1 MMLTMANSKLIPF
14 DFAYCSDKAKVFENY
29 CKYTF
34 TRTQSMFTYEGLPDT
49 IPVQWLESY
58 LQRNGSC
65 CIAEHE
71 GKLYALLG
79 NAGGE
84 PDEYYQPTIYTVA
97 NPALNLSKSYKIG
110 EDCVYCKNDYDAI
123 GLVPL
128 VSRYCG
134 LMTENLLTVR
144 ISDIN
149 MRMMNLL
156 SAPDDNTLQ
165 STKQYLK
172 DLEDGKLGVVGETP
186 FFEGLKLQSKGVGN
200 GDYMIQFIELQQYL
214 KGSMYN
220 ELGINANFNMKREA
234 LSGQELSLNDD
245 ALMPLIDDM
254 LKQRRAMCDELNE
267 MFGLN
272 VSVDYGSSWHSNVV
286 EKQLISE
293 EELGADD
300 SESEEAAGD
309 ESALPDDKDP
319 NAVDEGDV
327 SRLNDDEESGN
338 DDNDNTSSDSDVD
351 EPDENCED
359 DDSGSEPDDEC
370 GSNDNTSDEDT
381 SKEDESQSKES
392 ETDESKTEESDAE
405 KSEKEEPEKEEVDTK
420 EVDTEEADTKEVDT
434 KETDTKEKS
443 KDKESETEESNT
455 KETEKE
461 KPENEELEKEKPEK
475 EESEKDKP
483 EKEEPEKEKSEKEE
497 PEKEKPEK
505 EKPEKE
511 KPEKEKSEKGKPE
524 KEKSEKEEVDAEDKP
539 KDKESEQEN
548 KEQEPSSE
556 VSDDSEDDDKKKKGE
571 KK

>member
-1 MMLTMANSKLIPF
+1 MASGKLMPF
-14 DFAYCSDKAKVFENY
+14 DFTYCSDKSKVFENY

-84 PDEYYQPTIYTVA
+84 FDEYYQPTIYTVA

-110 EDCVYCKNDYDAI
+110 EDCVYCRNDFDAV

-172 DLEDGKLGVVGETP
+172 DLEEGKLGVVGETP
-186 FFEGLKLQSKGVGN
+186 FFDGLKLQSKGVGN

-234 LSGQELSLNDD
+234 LSGQEVALNDD

-254 LKQRRAMCDELNE
+254 LKQRRAMCDELNQ

-272 VSVDYGSSWHSNVV
+272 VSVDYGSTWHSNVV

-293 EELGADD
+293 EELGADGA
-300 SESEEAAGD
+300 ESEEAAGD

-327 SRLNDDEESGN
+327 SRLNDEEESGS
-338 DDNDNTSSDSDVD
+338 DDNSDTSSDSDVD

-359 DDSGSEPDDEC
+359 DDSGYESDDES
-370 GSNDNTSDEDT
+370 GSDDNSPNEDVSEDDE
-381 SKEDESQSKES
+381 SKSEESQSEESEKES
-392 ETDESKTEESDAE
+392 QSEE
-405 KSEKEEPEKEEVDTK
+405 SEKEEPEKEEVDDEDEPK
-420 EVDTEEADTKEVDT
+420 DEEQ
-434 KETDTKEKS
+434 
-443 KDKESETEESNT
+443 
-455 KETEKE
+455 
-461 KPENEELEKEKPEK
+461 
-475 EESEKDKP
+475 
-483 EKEEPEKEKSEKEE
+483 EPE
-497 PEKEKPEK
+497 
-505 EKPEKE
+505 
-511 KPEKEKSEKGKPE
+511 
-524 KEKSEKEEVDAEDKP
+524 D
-539 KDKESEQEN
+539 
-548 KEQEPSSE
+548 KEQEPSPE
-556 VSDDSEDDDKKKKGE
+556 ESDDSEDDEKKKKGE
-571 KK
+571 YK

>member
-1 MMLTMANSKLIPF
+1 MASGKLMPF

-84 PDEYYQPTIYTVA
+84 LDEYYQPTIYTVA
-97 NPALNLSKSYKIG
+97 NPALNLSKSFKIG
-110 EDCVYCKNDYDAI
+110 EDCVYCKNDYDAL

-172 DLEDGKLGVVGETP
+172 DLEEGKLGVVGETP
-186 FFEGLKLQSKGVGN
+186 FFDGLKLQSKGVGN

-234 LSGQELSLNDD
+234 LNGQEVALNDD

-254 LKQRRAMCDELNE
+254 LKQRRAMCDELNQ

-272 VSVDYGSSWHSNVV
+272 VSVDYGSTWHSNVV

-293 EELGADD
+293 EELGANGA
-300 SESEEAAGD
+300 ESEEAAGD

-327 SRLNDDEESGN
+327 SRLNDEEESGS
-338 DDNDNTSSDSDVD
+338 DDNGDTSSDSDVD

-359 DDSGSEPDDEC
+359 DDTGSESDGEC
-370 GSNDNTSDEDT
+370 GSDDDTQDEDV
-381 SKEDESQSKES
+381 SENDESQSE
-392 ETDESKTEESDAE
+392 
-405 KSEKEEPEKEEVDTK
+405 
-420 EVDTEEADTKEVDT
+420 
-434 KETDTKEKS
+434 
-443 KDKESETEESNT
+443 ESETEES
-455 KETEKE
+455 ET
-461 KPENEELEKEKPEK
+461 
-475 EESEKDKP
+475 
-483 EKEEPEKEKSEKEE
+483 
-497 PEKEKPEK
+497 
-505 EKPEKE
+505 
-511 KPEKEKSEKGKPE
+511 
-524 KEKSEKEEVDAEDKP
+524 EEVDAEDEP
-539 KDKESEQEN
+539 KDE
-548 KEQEPSSE
+548 EQEPENEGQEPENEGQEPSPE
-556 VSDDSEDDDKKKKGE
+556 ESDDSEDDEKKKKGE
-571 KK
+571 CK

>member
-1 MMLTMANSKLIPF
+1 MASGKLMPF
-14 DFAYCSDKAKVFENY
+14 DFTYCSDKAKVFENY

-34 TRTQSMFTYEGLPDT
+34 TRTQSMFVYEGLPDT

-84 PDEYYQPTIYTVA
+84 LDEYYQPTIYTVA
-97 NPALNLSKSYKIG
+97 NPALNISKSYKIG
-110 EDCVYCKNDYDAI
+110 EECVYCRNDYDAI
-123 GLVPL
+123 GLTPL

-234 LSGQELSLNDD
+234 LSGQEVALNDD

-254 LKQRRAMCDELNE
+254 LKQRRAMCDELNA

-272 VSVDYGSSWHSNVV
+272 VSVDYGSTWHSNVV

-293 EELGADD
+293 EELGADGV
-300 SESEEAAGD
+300 ESEEAAGD

-327 SRLNDDEESGN
+327 SRLNEEEESGG
-338 DDNDNTSSDSDVD
+338 DDSDDASSDSDVD
-351 EPDENCED
+351 ESSENCED
-359 DDSGSEPDDEC
+359 DDIVSESDDEC
-370 GSNDNTSDEDT
+370 GSDDNTSDEDA
-381 SKEDESQSKES
+381 SEDTESQSE
-392 ETDESKTEESDAE
+392 
-405 KSEKEEPEKEEVDTK
+405 
-420 EVDTEEADTKEVDT
+420 
-434 KETDTKEKS
+434 
-443 KDKESETEESNT
+443 ESETEET
-455 KETEKE
+455 
-461 KPENEELEKEKPEK
+461 
-475 EESEKDKP
+475 
-483 EKEEPEKEKSEKEE
+483 
-497 PEKEKPEK
+497 
-505 EKPEKE
+505 
-511 KPEKEKSEKGKPE
+511 
-524 KEKSEKEEVDAEDKP
+524 EKEEVDAGDEP
-539 KDKESEQEN
+539 KDEEQEPEN
-548 KEQEPSSE
+548 EEQEPSPE
-556 VSDDSEDDDKKKKGE
+556 ESDDSEDDEKKKKGE
-571 KK
+571 CK

>member
-97 NPALNLSKSYKIG
+97 NPALNLSKNYKIG

-254 LKQRRAMCDELNE
+254 LKQRRAMCDELNK

-370 GSNDNTSDEDT
+370 GSDDNTSDEDT
-381 SKEDESQSKES
+381 SKEDESQSEESETEES
-392 ETDESKTEESDAE
+392 ETDDTE
-405 KSEKEEPEKEEVDTK
+405 KEPEKEEVDAK
-420 EVDTEEADTKEVDT
+420 KADAKEADAEEVDTEDKPKD
-434 KETDTKEKS
+434 KSKDKS
-443 KDKESETEESNT
+443 KDKESET
-455 KETEKE
+455 
-461 KPENEELEKEKPEK
+461 
-475 EESEKDKP
+475 
-483 EKEEPEKEKSEKEE
+483 EKEKSEKEE
-497 PEKEKPEK
+497 PEKEEP
-505 EKPEKE
+505 
-511 KPEKEKSEKGKPE
+511 EKGKP
-524 KEKSEKEEVDAEDKP
+524 EKEEVDAEDKP

-556 VSDDSEDDDKKKKGE
+556 VSDDSEDDEKKKKGE

>member
-1 MMLTMANSKLIPF
+1 MTMADGKLRSF
-14 DFAYCSDKAKVFENY
+14 DFSYCSDKDKVFENY
-29 CKYTF
+29 CRYTF

-97 NPALNLSKSYKIG
+97 NPALNLSKNYEIG
-110 EDCVYCKNDYDAI
+110 VDCVYCKNDYDAL

-144 ISDIN
+144 LSDIN

-172 DLEDGKLGVVGETP
+172 DLEEGKLGVVGETP

-234 LSGQELSLNDD
+234 LSGQEVALNDD

-254 LKQRRAMCDELNE
+254 LKQRRAMCDELNQ

-272 VSVDYGSSWHSNVV
+272 VSVDYGSTWHSNVV
-286 EKQLISE
+286 EKQLVSE
-293 EELGADD
+293 EELGADTA
-300 SESEEAAGD
+300 ESEEAAGD

-327 SRLNDDEESGN
+327 SRLNDEEESGS
-338 DDNDNTSSDSDVD
+338 DDNSDTSSDSDVD

-359 DDSGSEPDDEC
+359 DNSDSESDSEC
-370 GSNDNTSDEDT
+370 GSDDDTPDEDA
-381 SKEDESQSKES
+381 SEADESKSEES
-392 ETDESKTEESDAE
+392 ETEE
-405 KSEKEEPEKEEVDTK
+405 SEKEEPEKEEVDA
-420 EVDTEEADTKEVDT
+420 EDEP
-434 KETDTKEKS
+434 
-443 KDKESETEESNT
+443 KD
-455 KETEKE
+455 
-461 KPENEELEKEKPEK
+461 
-475 EESEKDKP
+475 
-483 EKEEPEKEKSEKEE
+483 EEPES
-497 PEKEKPEK
+497 
-505 EKPEKE
+505 
-511 KPEKEKSEKGKPE
+511 
-524 KEKSEKEEVDAEDKP
+524 
-539 KDKESEQEN
+539 KDE
-548 KEQEPSSE
+548 EQEPSPE
-556 VSDDSEDDDKKKKGE
+556 ESDDSEDDEKKKKGE
-571 KK
+571 CK

>member
-1 MMLTMANSKLIPF
+1 MKTMASDKLMPF
-14 DFAYCSDKAKVFENY
+14 DFAYCSDKSKVFENY

-65 CIAEHE
+65 CIAEHD

-84 PDEYYQPTIYTVA
+84 LDEYYQPTTYTVA
-97 NPALNLSKSYKIG
+97 NPALKLSKTYKIG
-110 EDCVYCKNDYDAI
+110 EDCVYCRNDYDAV

-144 ISDIN
+144 LSDIN

-156 SAPDDNTLQ
+156 SAPDDNTFQ

-172 DLEDGKLGVVGETP
+172 DLEEGKLGVVGETP
-186 FFEGLKLQSKGVGN
+186 FFDGLKLQSRGAGN

-234 LSGQELSLNDD
+234 LSGQEVAMNDD

-254 LKQRRAMCDELNE
+254 LKQRRAMCDELNK

-272 VSVDYGSSWHSNVV
+272 VSVDYGSTWHSNVM

-293 EELGADD
+293 EELGATG

-309 ESALPDDKDP
+309 EAALPDDKDP

-327 SRLNDDEESGN
+327 SRLNDEEESGG
-338 DDNDNTSSDSDVD
+338 DDNSDTSSDSDVD
-351 EPDENCED
+351 KPDENCED
-359 DDSGSEPDDEC
+359 DDSCSESDDEC
-370 GSNDNTSDEDT
+370 GSDADTSDEDT
-381 SKEDESQSKES
+381 SEDNESQSE
-392 ETDESKTEESDAE
+392 
-405 KSEKEEPEKEEVDTK
+405 
-420 EVDTEEADTKEVDT
+420 
-434 KETDTKEKS
+434 
-443 KDKESETEESNT
+443 ESETEES
-455 KETEKE
+455 
-461 KPENEELEKEKPEK
+461 EN
-475 EESEKDKP
+475 
-483 EKEEPEKEKSEKEE
+483 
-497 PEKEKPEK
+497 
-505 EKPEKE
+505 
-511 KPEKEKSEKGKPE
+511 
-524 KEKSEKEEVDAEDKP
+524 EEVDAEDEP
-539 KDKESEQEN
+539 KDEESEPKDE
-548 KEQEPSSE
+548 EQEPSPE
-556 VSDDSEDDDKKKKGE
+556 DSDDSEDDEKKKKGE
-571 KK
+571 CK

>member
-1 MMLTMANSKLIPF
+1 MASGNLMPF
-14 DFAYCSDKAKVFENY
+14 DFTYCSDKTKVFENY

-49 IPVQWLESY
+49 IPVKWLESY

-84 PDEYYQPTIYTVA
+84 LDEYYQPTIYTVA
-97 NPALNLSKSYKIG
+97 NPALKLSKTYKIG
-110 EDCVYCKNDYDAI
+110 KDCVYCRNDVYAV

-128 VSRYCG
+128 ISRYCG

-144 ISDIN
+144 LSDIN

-172 DLEDGKLGVVGETP
+172 DLEEGKLGVVGETP

-234 LSGQELSLNDD
+234 LSGQEVALNDD

-254 LKQRRAMCDELNE
+254 LKQRRAMCDELNQ

-272 VSVDYGSSWHSNVV
+272 VSVDYGSTWHSNVV

-293 EELGADD
+293 EELGADGV
-300 SESEEAAGD
+300 ESEEAAGD

-327 SRLNDDEESGN
+327 SRLNDEEESDS
-338 DDNDNTSSDSDVD
+338 DDNSNTSSDSDVD

-359 DDSGSEPDDEC
+359 DDSGSESDSEC
-370 GSNDNTSDEDT
+370 GSDDNSQDEDT
-381 SKEDESQSKES
+381 SEDDESQS
-392 ETDESKTEESDAE
+392 
-405 KSEKEEPEKEEVDTK
+405 
-420 EVDTEEADTKEVDT
+420 
-434 KETDTKEKS
+434 
-443 KDKESETEESNT
+443 
-455 KETEKE
+455 
-461 KPENEELEKEKPEK
+461 
-475 EESEKDKP
+475 EESEA
-483 EKEEPEKEKSEKEE
+483 EEPQ
-497 PEKEKPEK
+497 
-505 EKPEKE
+505 
-511 KPEKEKSEKGKPE
+511 
-524 KEKSEKEEVDAEDKP
+524 KEEVDAEDEP
-539 KDKESEQEN
+539 KDEESEPKDE
-548 KEQEPSSE
+548 EQEPSPE
-556 VSDDSEDDDKKKKGE
+556 ESDDSEDDEKKKKGE
-571 KK
+571 CK

>member
-1 MMLTMANSKLIPF
+1 MARSNLMPF
-14 DFAYCSDKAKVFENY
+14 DFTYCSDKTKVFENY

-84 PDEYYQPTIYTVA
+84 LDEYYQPTIYTVA
-97 NPALNLSKSYKIG
+97 NPALNLSKTFKIG
-110 EDCVYCKNDYDAI
+110 EDCVYCRNDFDAV

-172 DLEDGKLGVVGETP
+172 DLEEGKLGVVGETP

-234 LSGQELSLNDD
+234 LSGQEVALNDD

-272 VSVDYGSSWHSNVV
+272 VSVDYGSTWHSNVV

-293 EELGADD
+293 EELGANGA
-300 SESEEAAGD
+300 ESEEAAGD

-327 SRLNDDEESGN
+327 SRLNDEEESGS
-338 DDNDNTSSDSDVD
+338 DDNSGTSSDSDVD
-351 EPDENCED
+351 EPNENCED
-359 DDSGSEPDDEC
+359 VDSDSESDDEY
-370 GSNDNTSDEDT
+370 GSDDNSPDEDA
-381 SKEDESQSKES
+381 SEDDESQS
-392 ETDESKTEESDAE
+392 EESQ
-405 KSEKEEPEKEEVDTK
+405 SE
-420 EVDTEEADTKEVDT
+420 
-434 KETDTKEKS
+434 
-443 KDKESETEESNT
+443 ESETEE
-455 KETEKE
+455 
-461 KPENEELEKEKPEK
+461 PQ
-475 EESEKDKP
+475 
-483 EKEEPEKEKSEKEE
+483 
-497 PEKEKPEK
+497 
-505 EKPEKE
+505 
-511 KPEKEKSEKGKPE
+511 
-524 KEKSEKEEVDAEDKP
+524 KEEVDAGDEP
-539 KDKESEQEN
+539 KDEESEPKD
-548 KEQEPSSE
+548 KEQEPSPE
-556 VSDDSEDDDKKKKGE
+556 ESDDSEDDEKKKKGE
-571 KK
+571 CK

>member
-1 MMLTMANSKLIPF
+1 MPF
-14 DFAYCSDKAKVFENY
+14 DFTYCSDKAKVFENY

-34 TRTQSMFTYEGLPDT
+34 TRTQSMFVYEGLPDT

-84 PDEYYQPTIYTVA
+84 LDEYYQPTIYTVA
-97 NPALNLSKSYKIG
+97 NPALNISKSFKIG
-110 EDCVYCKNDYDAI
+110 EDCVYCKNDYDAL
-123 GLVPL
+123 GLTPL

-165 STKQYLK
+165 STIQYLK
-172 DLEDGKLGVVGETP
+172 DLEEGKLGVVGETP

-234 LSGQELSLNDD
+234 LSGQEVALNDD

-254 LKQRRAMCDELNE
+254 LKQRRAMCDELNA

-272 VSVDYGSSWHSNVV
+272 VSVDYGSTWHSNIV
-286 EKQLISE
+286 EKQLVSE
-293 EELGADD
+293 EELGADGT
-300 SESEEAAGD
+300 ESEEAAGD

-327 SRLNDDEESGN
+327 SRLNEEEESGN
-338 DDNDNTSSDSDVD
+338 DDNDDTSSDSDVD
-351 EPDENCED
+351 EPTENCED
-359 DDSGSEPDDEC
+359 DDSGSESNGEC
-370 GSNDNTSDEDT
+370 GSDDDTSDEDVSEENSEET
-381 SKEDESQSKES
+381 EESKPEESQSEESQSEES
-392 ETDESKTEESDAE
+392 ETE
-405 KSEKEEPEKEEVDTK
+405 DT
-420 EVDTEEADTKEVDT
+420 
-434 KETDTKEKS
+434 
-443 KDKESETEESNT
+443 KESETEESKT
-455 KETEKE
+455 
-461 KPENEELEKEKPEK
+461 
-475 EESEKDKP
+475 
-483 EKEEPEKEKSEKEE
+483 
-497 PEKEKPEK
+497 
-505 EKPEKE
+505 
-511 KPEKEKSEKGKPE
+511 
-524 KEKSEKEEVDAEDKP
+524 EEVDAEDEP
-539 KDKESEQEN
+539 KEEEKEPEN
-548 KEQEPSSE
+548 EGQEPSLE
-556 VSDDSEDDDKKKKGE
+556 ESDDSEDDEKKKKGE
-571 KK
+571 CK

>member
-1 MMLTMANSKLIPF
+1 MASGKLMPF
-14 DFAYCSDKAKVFENY
+14 DFTYCSDKAKVFENY

-65 CIAEHE
+65 CIAEHK

-84 PDEYYQPTIYTVA
+84 LDEYYQPTIYTVA

-110 EDCVYCKNDYDAI
+110 EDCVYCRNDFDAV

-234 LSGQELSLNDD
+234 LSGQEVALNDD

-254 LKQRRAMCDELNE
+254 LKQRRAMCDELNQ

-272 VSVDYGSSWHSNVV
+272 VSVDYGSTWHSNVV

-293 EELGADD
+293 EELGADGA
-300 SESEEAAGD
+300 ESEEAAGD

-327 SRLNDDEESGN
+327 SRLNDEEESGS
-338 DDNDNTSSDSDVD
+338 DDNSDTSSDSDVD

-359 DDSGSEPDDEC
+359 DDNGSESDDEC
-370 GSNDNTSDEDT
+370 GSDDNSPDEDV
-381 SKEDESQSKES
+381 SEDDESQSEESQSEES
-392 ETDESKTEESDAE
+392 EKEEP
-405 KSEKEEPEKEEVDTK
+405 EKEEPEKEEVDAEDEPK
-420 EVDTEEADTKEVDT
+420 DEEQE
-434 KETDTKEKS
+434 
-443 KDKESETEESNT
+443 
-455 KETEKE
+455 
-461 KPENEELEKEKPEK
+461 PENE
-475 EESEKDKP
+475 
-483 EKEEPEKEKSEKEE
+483 
-497 PEKEKPEK
+497 
-505 EKPEKE
+505 
-511 KPEKEKSEKGKPE
+511 G
-524 KEKSEKEEVDAEDKP
+524 
-539 KDKESEQEN
+539 
-548 KEQEPSSE
+548 QEPSPE
-556 VSDDSEDDDKKKKGE
+556 ESDDSEDDEKKKKGE
-571 KK
+571 CK

>member
-1 MMLTMANSKLIPF
+1 MANGKLMPF
-14 DFAYCSDKAKVFENY
+14 DFTYCSDKAKVFENY

-34 TRTQSMFTYEGLPDT
+34 TRTQSMFVYEGLPDT

-84 PDEYYQPTIYTVA
+84 LDEYYQPTIYTVA
-97 NPALNLSKSYKIG
+97 NPALNISKSFKIG
-110 EDCVYCKNDYDAI
+110 EDCVYCKNDYDAL
-123 GLVPL
+123 GLTPL

-165 STKQYLK
+165 STIQYLK
-172 DLEDGKLGVVGETP
+172 DLEEGKLGVVGETP
-186 FFEGLKLQSKGVGN
+186 FFDGLKLQSKGVGN

-234 LSGQELSLNDD
+234 LSGQEVALNDD

-254 LKQRRAMCDELNE
+254 LKQRRAMCDELNA

-272 VSVDYGSSWHSNVV
+272 VSVDYGSTWHSNIV
-286 EKQLISE
+286 EKQLVSE
-293 EELGADD
+293 EELGADGV
-300 SESEEAAGD
+300 ESEEAAGD

-327 SRLNDDEESGN
+327 SRLNDEEESGS
-338 DDNDNTSSDSDVD
+338 DDNSDTSSDSDVD

-359 DDSGSEPDDEC
+359 DDNGSESDDEC
-370 GSNDNTSDEDT
+370 GSDDNSPDEDVSEENSEET
-381 SKEDESQSKES
+381 EESQSEENQSEESETEDTKES
-392 ETDESKTEESDAE
+392 ETE
-405 KSEKEEPEKEEVDTK
+405 DT
-420 EVDTEEADTKEVDT
+420 
-434 KETDTKEKS
+434 
-443 KDKESETEESNT
+443 KESETEES
-455 KETEKE
+455 ETEE
-461 KPENEELEKEKPEK
+461 VNAEEEPKD
-475 EESEKDKP
+475 EESE
-483 EKEEPEKEKSEKEE
+483 
-497 PEKEKPEK
+497 
-505 EKPEKE
+505 
-511 KPEKEKSEKGKPE
+511 
-524 KEKSEKEEVDAEDKP
+524 P
-539 KDKESEQEN
+539 KDDEPKDE
-548 KEQEPSSE
+548 EQEPSPE
-556 VSDDSEDDDKKKKGE
+556 ESDDSEDAEKKGE

>member
-1 MMLTMANSKLIPF
+1 MKTMASDKLMPF
-14 DFAYCSDKAKVFENY
+14 DFAYCSDKSKVFENY

-65 CIAEHE
+65 CIAEHD

-84 PDEYYQPTIYTVA
+84 LDEYYQPTTYTVA
-97 NPALNLSKSYKIG
+97 NPALKLSKTYKIG
-110 EDCVYCKNDYDAI
+110 EDCVYCRNDYDAI

-128 VSRYCG
+128 ISRYCG

-172 DLEDGKLGVVGETP
+172 DLEEGKLGVVGETP
-186 FFEGLKLQSKGVGN
+186 FFDGLKLQSRGAGN

-234 LSGQELSLNDD
+234 LSGSEVALNDD

-254 LKQRRAMCDELNE
+254 LKQRRAMCDKLNE

-272 VSVDYGSSWHSNVV
+272 VSVDYGSTWHSNVV

-293 EELGADD
+293 EELGAND

-309 ESALPDDKDP
+309 ESALPNDKDP

-327 SRLNDDEESGN
+327 SRLNDEEESGS
-338 DDNDNTSSDSDVD
+338 DDNSDTSSDSDVD

-359 DDSGSEPDDEC
+359 DDSCSESDDEC
-370 GSNDNTSDEDT
+370 GSDADTSDEDA
-381 SKEDESQSKES
+381 SEDDESQSE
-392 ETDESKTEESDAE
+392 
-405 KSEKEEPEKEEVDTK
+405 
-420 EVDTEEADTKEVDT
+420 
-434 KETDTKEKS
+434 
-443 KDKESETEESNT
+443 ESETEN
-455 KETEKE
+455 
-461 KPENEELEKEKPEK
+461 
-475 EESEKDKP
+475 
-483 EKEEPEKEKSEKEE
+483 
-497 PEKEKPEK
+497 
-505 EKPEKE
+505 
-511 KPEKEKSEKGKPE
+511 
-524 KEKSEKEEVDAEDKP
+524 VDAEDEP
-539 KDKESEQEN
+539 KDEESEPKDE
-548 KEQEPSSE
+548 EQEPSPE
-556 VSDDSEDDDKKKKGE
+556 DSDDSEDDEKKKKGE
-571 KK
+571 CK

>member
-1 MMLTMANSKLIPF
+1 MTMADGKLRSF
-14 DFAYCSDKAKVFENY
+14 DFSYCSDKDKVFENY
-29 CKYTF
+29 CRYTF

-97 NPALNLSKSYKIG
+97 NPALNLSKNYEIG
-110 EDCVYCKNDYDAI
+110 VDCVYCKNDYDAL

-144 ISDIN
+144 LSDIN

-172 DLEDGKLGVVGETP
+172 DLEEGKLGVVGETP

-234 LSGQELSLNDD
+234 LSGQEVALNDD

-267 MFGLN
+267 MFGLS
-272 VSVDYGSSWHSNVV
+272 VSVDYGSTWHSNVV
-286 EKQLISE
+286 EKQLVSE
-293 EELGADD
+293 EELGAN
-300 SESEEAAGD
+300 SVESEEAAGD

-327 SRLNDDEESGN
+327 SRLNEEESGN
-338 DDNDNTSSDSDVD
+338 DDNDDTSSDSDVD
-351 EPDENCED
+351 EPTENCED
-359 DDSGSEPDDEC
+359 DNSGSESDGEC
-370 GSNDNTSDEDT
+370 GSDDDTSDEDV
-381 SKEDESQSKES
+381 S
-392 ETDESKTEESDAE
+392 ETDESQSEESEAEENKEEKTEES
-405 KSEKEEPEKEEVDTK
+405 KE
-420 EVDTEEADTKEVDT
+420 
-434 KETDTKEKS
+434 
-443 KDKESETEESNT
+443 
-455 KETEKE
+455 
-461 KPENEELEKEKPEK
+461 
-475 EESEKDKP
+475 
-483 EKEEPEKEKSEKEE
+483 
-497 PEKEKPEK
+497 
-505 EKPEKE
+505 
-511 KPEKEKSEKGKPE
+511 
-524 KEKSEKEEVDAEDKP
+524 EEVDAEDEP
-539 KDKESEQEN
+539 KDEESEPKDDEP
-548 KEQEPSSE
+548 KDEEQEPSPE
-556 VSDDSEDDDKKKKGE
+556 ESDDSEDEEKKGE

>member
-1 MMLTMANSKLIPF
+1 MTMVDGKLRSF
-14 DFAYCSDKAKVFENY
+14 DFSYCSDKDKVFENY
-29 CKYTF
+29 CRYTF

-97 NPALNLSKSYKIG
+97 NPALNLSKNYEIG
-110 EDCVYCKNDYDAI
+110 VDCVYCKNDYDTL

-144 ISDIN
+144 LSDIN

-172 DLEDGKLGVVGETP
+172 DLEEGKLGVVGETP

-234 LSGQELSLNDD
+234 LSGQEVALNDD

-267 MFGLN
+267 MFGLE
-272 VSVDYGSSWHSNVV
+272 VSVDYGSTWHSNVV
-286 EKQLISE
+286 EKQLVSE
-293 EELGADD
+293 EELGANNA
-300 SESEEAAGD
+300 ESEEAAGD

-327 SRLNDDEESGN
+327 SRLNDEEESGN
-338 DDNDNTSSDSDVD
+338 DDNDDTSSDSDVD
-351 EPDENCED
+351 EPTENCED
-359 DDSGSEPDDEC
+359 DDSGSESDDEC
-370 GSNDNTSDEDT
+370 GSDDDTSDEAV
-381 SKEDESQSKES
+381 SESDESQS
-392 ETDESKTEESDAE
+392 
-405 KSEKEEPEKEEVDTK
+405 
-420 EVDTEEADTKEVDT
+420 
-434 KETDTKEKS
+434 
-443 KDKESETEESNT
+443 
-455 KETEKE
+455 
-461 KPENEELEKEKPEK
+461 
-475 EESEKDKP
+475 EESEA
-483 EKEEPEKEKSEKEE
+483 EESKEEESKEE
-497 PEKEKPEK
+497 E
-505 EKPEKE
+505 
-511 KPEKEKSEKGKPE
+511 S
-524 KEKSEKEEVDAEDKP
+524 EEVDAEDEP
-539 KDKESEQEN
+539 KDEESEPKDE
-548 KEQEPSSE
+548 EQEPSPE
-556 VSDDSEDDDKKKKGE
+556 ESDDSEDDEKKGE

>member
-1 MMLTMANSKLIPF
+1 MKTMASGKLMPF
-14 DFAYCSDKAKVFENY
+14 DFSYCTDKAKVFDNY

-97 NPALNLSKSYKIG
+97 NPALNLSKTFKIG

-234 LSGQELSLNDD
+234 LSGQEVALNDD

-267 MFGLN
+267 MFGLE
-272 VSVDYGSSWHSNVV
+272 VSVDYGSTWHSNVV

-293 EELGADD
+293 EELGADNA
-300 SESEEAAGD
+300 ESEEAAGD

-327 SRLNDDEESGN
+327 SRLNDEEESGN
-338 DDNDNTSSDSDVD
+338 DDNDDTSSDSDVG

-359 DDSGSEPDDEC
+359 DDNGSKSDGEC
-370 GSNDNTSDEDT
+370 GSDDDTSDEDV
-381 SKEDESQSKES
+381 SEDESQSEES
-392 ETDESKTEESDAE
+392 E
-405 KSEKEEPEKEEVDTK
+405 
-420 EVDTEEADTKEVDT
+420 T
-434 KETDTKEKS
+434 KETD
-443 KDKESETEESNT
+443 
-455 KETEKE
+455 
-461 KPENEELEKEKPEK
+461 
-475 EESEKDKP
+475 
-483 EKEEPEKEKSEKEE
+483 
-497 PEKEKPEK
+497 
-505 EKPEKE
+505 
-511 KPEKEKSEKGKPE
+511 
-524 KEKSEKEEVDAEDKP
+524 KEEVDAEDEP
-539 KDKESEQEN
+539 KDEEQEPED
-548 KEQEPSSE
+548 KEQEPSPE
-556 VSDDSEDDDKKKKGE
+556 ESDDSEDDEKKKKGE
-571 KK
+571 CK

>member
-1 MMLTMANSKLIPF
+1 MTMADGKLRSF
-14 DFAYCSDKAKVFENY
+14 DFSYCSDKDKVFENY
-29 CKYTF
+29 CRYTF

-97 NPALNLSKSYKIG
+97 NPALNLSKNYEIG
-110 EDCVYCKNDYDAI
+110 VDCVYCKNDYDAL

-144 ISDIN
+144 LSDIN

-156 SAPDDNTLQ
+156 SAPDDNTFQ

-172 DLEDGKLGVVGETP
+172 DLEEGKLGVVGETP

-234 LSGQELSLNDD
+234 LSGQEVALNDD

-267 MFGLN
+267 MFGLS
-272 VSVDYGSSWHSNVV
+272 VSVDYGSTWHSNVV
-286 EKQLISE
+286 EKQLVSE
-293 EELGADD
+293 EELGAN
-300 SESEEAAGD
+300 SVESEEAAGD

-327 SRLNDDEESGN
+327 SRLNDEEESGN
-338 DDNDNTSSDSDVD
+338 DDNGDTSSDSDVD
-351 EPDENCED
+351 EPNENCED
-359 DDSGSEPDDEC
+359 DDSGSESDGEC
-370 GSNDNTSDEDT
+370 GSDDDTPDEDV
-381 SKEDESQSKES
+381 S
-392 ETDESKTEESDAE
+392 ETDESKSEESEAE
-405 KSEKEEPEKEEVDTK
+405 ESKEE
-420 EVDTEEADTKEVDT
+420 
-434 KETDTKEKS
+434 
-443 KDKESETEESNT
+443 ETEES
-455 KETEKE
+455 KE
-461 KPENEELEKEKPEK
+461 
-475 EESEKDKP
+475 
-483 EKEEPEKEKSEKEE
+483 
-497 PEKEKPEK
+497 
-505 EKPEKE
+505 
-511 KPEKEKSEKGKPE
+511 
-524 KEKSEKEEVDAEDKP
+524 EEVDAEDEP
-539 KDKESEQEN
+539 KDEESEPKDDEP
-548 KEQEPSSE
+548 KDDEPKDEEQEPSPE
-556 VSDDSEDDDKKKKGE
+556 ESDDSEDDEKKGE

>member
-1 MMLTMANSKLIPF
+1 MTMADGKLRSF
-14 DFAYCSDKAKVFENY
+14 DFSYCSDKDKVFENY
-29 CKYTF
+29 CRYTF

-97 NPALNLSKSYKIG
+97 NPALNLSKNYEIG
-110 EDCVYCKNDYDAI
+110 VDCVYCKNDYDAL

-144 ISDIN
+144 LSDIN

-172 DLEDGKLGVVGETP
+172 DLEEGKLGVVGETP

-234 LSGQELSLNDD
+234 LSGQEVALNDD

-267 MFGLN
+267 MFGLS
-272 VSVDYGSSWHSNVV
+272 VSVDYGSTWHSNVV
-286 EKQLISE
+286 EKQLVSE
-293 EELGADD
+293 EELGAN
-300 SESEEAAGD
+300 SVESEEAAGD

-327 SRLNDDEESGN
+327 SRLNEEESGN
-338 DDNDNTSSDSDVD
+338 DDNDDTSSDSDVD
-351 EPDENCED
+351 EPNENCED
-359 DDSGSEPDDEC
+359 DDSGSESDGEC
-370 GSNDNTSDEDT
+370 GSDDDAPDEDV
-381 SKEDESQSKES
+381 S
-392 ETDESKTEESDAE
+392 ETDESK
-405 KSEKEEPEKEEVDTK
+405 SE
-420 EVDTEEADTKEVDT
+420 
-434 KETDTKEKS
+434 
-443 KDKESETEESNT
+443 ESETEES
-455 KETEKE
+455 KEEETE
-461 KPENEELEKEKPEK
+461 
-475 EESEKDKP
+475 ES
-483 EKEEPEKEKSEKEE
+483 
-497 PEKEKPEK
+497 
-505 EKPEKE
+505 
-511 KPEKEKSEKGKPE
+511 
-524 KEKSEKEEVDAEDKP
+524 KEEVDAEDEP
-539 KDKESEQEN
+539 KDEESEPKDE
-548 KEQEPSSE
+548 EQEPSPE
-556 VSDDSEDDDKKKKGE
+556 ESDDSEDDEKKGE

>member
-1 MMLTMANSKLIPF
+1 MASGNLMPF
-14 DFAYCSDKAKVFENY
+14 DFTYCSDKTKVFENY

-84 PDEYYQPTIYTVA
+84 LDEYYQPTIYTVA
-97 NPALNLSKSYKIG
+97 NPALGLSKSFEIG
-110 EDCVYCKNDYDAI
+110 KDCVYCKNDYDAI

-172 DLEDGKLGVVGETP
+172 DLEEGKLGVVGETP

-234 LSGQELSLNDD
+234 LSGQEVALNDD

-254 LKQRRAMCDELNE
+254 LKQRRAMCDELNQ

-272 VSVDYGSSWHSNVV
+272 VSVDYGSTWHSNVV
-286 EKQLISE
+286 EKQLVSE
-293 EELGADD
+293 EELGAD
-300 SESEEAAGD
+300 SAESEEAAGD

-327 SRLNDDEESGN
+327 SRLNDEEESGS
-338 DDNDNTSSDSDVD
+338 DDNSDTSSDSDVD

-359 DDSGSEPDDEC
+359 ADSGSESDDEC
-370 GSNDNTSDEDT
+370 GSDADTSDEDT
-381 SKEDESQSKES
+381 SEDVESQSE
-392 ETDESKTEESDAE
+392 
-405 KSEKEEPEKEEVDTK
+405 
-420 EVDTEEADTKEVDT
+420 
-434 KETDTKEKS
+434 
-443 KDKESETEESNT
+443 ESETEES
-455 KETEKE
+455 ET
-461 KPENEELEKEKPEK
+461 
-475 EESEKDKP
+475 EESET
-483 EKEEPEKEKSEKEE
+483 EESET
-497 PEKEKPEK
+497 
-505 EKPEKE
+505 
-511 KPEKEKSEKGKPE
+511 
-524 KEKSEKEEVDAEDKP
+524 EEVDAEDEP
-539 KDKESEQEN
+539 KDEEQEPED
-548 KEQEPSSE
+548 KEQEPSPE
-556 VSDDSEDDDKKKKGE
+556 ESDDSEDDEKKKKGE
-571 KK
+571 CK

>member
-1 MMLTMANSKLIPF
+1 MASDKLMPF
-14 DFAYCSDKAKVFENY
+14 DFAYCSDKSKVFENY

-65 CIAEHE
+65 CIAEHD

-84 PDEYYQPTIYTVA
+84 LDEYYQPTTYTVA

-110 EDCVYCKNDYDAI
+110 EDCVYCRNDYDAI

-172 DLEDGKLGVVGETP
+172 DLEEGKLGVVGETP
-186 FFEGLKLQSKGVGN
+186 FFDGLKLQSRGAGN

-234 LSGQELSLNDD
+234 LSGQEVALNDD

-254 LKQRRAMCDELNE
+254 LKQRRAMCDKLNE

-272 VSVDYGSSWHSNVV
+272 VSVDYGSTWHSNVV

-293 EELGADD
+293 DELGATDA
-300 SESEEAAGD
+300 ESEEAAGD
-309 ESALPDDKDP
+309 EAALPDDKDP

-327 SRLNDDEESGN
+327 SRLNDEEESGS
-338 DDNDNTSSDSDVD
+338 DDNSDTSSDSNVD
-351 EPDENCED
+351 EPDENCEN
-359 DDSGSEPDDEC
+359 DDSCSESDDEC
-370 GSNDNTSDEDT
+370 GSDADTSDEDA
-381 SKEDESQSKES
+381 SEDDESQSE
-392 ETDESKTEESDAE
+392 
-405 KSEKEEPEKEEVDTK
+405 
-420 EVDTEEADTKEVDT
+420 
-434 KETDTKEKS
+434 
-443 KDKESETEESNT
+443 ESETEN
-455 KETEKE
+455 
-461 KPENEELEKEKPEK
+461 
-475 EESEKDKP
+475 
-483 EKEEPEKEKSEKEE
+483 
-497 PEKEKPEK
+497 
-505 EKPEKE
+505 
-511 KPEKEKSEKGKPE
+511 
-524 KEKSEKEEVDAEDKP
+524 VDAEDEP
-539 KDKESEQEN
+539 KDEESEPKDE
-548 KEQEPSSE
+548 EQEPSPE
-556 VSDDSEDDDKKKKGE
+556 DSDDSEDDEKKKKGE
-571 KK
+571 CK

>member
-1 MMLTMANSKLIPF
+1 MASGKLMPF
-14 DFAYCSDKAKVFENY
+14 DFSYCSDKSKVFENY

-65 CIAEHE
+65 CIAEHD

-84 PDEYYQPTIYTVA
+84 LDEYYQPTIYTVA
-97 NPALNLSKSYKIG
+97 NPALGLSQSFEIG
-110 EDCVYCKNDYDAI
+110 KDCVYCKNDYDAI

-172 DLEDGKLGVVGETP
+172 DLEEGKLGVVGETP

-234 LSGQELSLNDD
+234 LSGQEVALNDD

-254 LKQRRAMCDELNE
+254 LKQRRAMCDELNQ

-272 VSVDYGSSWHSNVV
+272 VSVDYGSTWHSNVV

-293 EELGADD
+293 EELGADNA
-300 SESEEAAGD
+300 ESEEAAGD

-327 SRLNDDEESGN
+327 SRLNDEEESGS
-338 DDNDNTSSDSDVD
+338 DDNSDTSSDSDVD
-351 EPDENCED
+351 EPDENCENA
-359 DDSGSEPDDEC
+359 DSGSESDDER
-370 GSNDNTSDEDT
+370 SSDADTSDEDA
-381 SKEDESQSKES
+381 SEDDESQSE
-392 ETDESKTEESDAE
+392 
-405 KSEKEEPEKEEVDTK
+405 
-420 EVDTEEADTKEVDT
+420 
-434 KETDTKEKS
+434 
-443 KDKESETEESNT
+443 ESETEES
-455 KETEKE
+455 ET
-461 KPENEELEKEKPEK
+461 
-475 EESEKDKP
+475 EESES
-483 EKEEPEKEKSEKEE
+483 EESESEK
-497 PEKEKPEK
+497 
-505 EKPEKE
+505 
-511 KPEKEKSEKGKPE
+511 
-524 KEKSEKEEVDAEDKP
+524 VDAEDEP
-539 KDKESEQEN
+539 KDKEPESKDE
-548 KEQEPSSE
+548 EQEPSPE
-556 VSDDSEDDDKKKKGE
+556 ESDDSEDDEKKKKGE
-571 KK
+571 CK

>member
-1 MMLTMANSKLIPF
+1 MPF
-14 DFAYCSDKAKVFENY
+14 DFSYCSDKSRVFENY

-65 CIAEHE
+65 CIAEHD

-84 PDEYYQPTIYTVA
+84 LDEYYQPTTYTVA
-97 NPALNLSKSYKIG
+97 NPALGLSKSFEIG
-110 EDCVYCKNDYDAI
+110 KDCVYCKNDYDAI

-144 ISDIN
+144 ITDIN

-172 DLEDGKLGVVGETP
+172 DLEEGKLGVVGETP
-186 FFEGLKLQSKGVGN
+186 FFDGLKLQSRGSGN

-234 LSGQELSLNDD
+234 LSGQEVALNDD

-254 LKQRRAMCDELNE
+254 LKQRRAMCDELNQ

-272 VSVDYGSSWHSNVV
+272 VSVDYGSTWHSNVV
-286 EKQLISE
+286 EKQLVSE
-293 EELGADD
+293 EELGADTA
-300 SESEEAAGD
+300 ESEEAAGD

-327 SRLNDDEESGN
+327 SRLNDEEESGS
-338 DDNDNTSSDSDVD
+338 DDNSDTSSDSDVD

-359 DDSGSEPDDEC
+359 DDSGSESDSEC
-370 GSNDNTSDEDT
+370 GSDDDTSDEDD
-381 SKEDESQSKES
+381 SEDNESQSE
-392 ETDESKTEESDAE
+392 
-405 KSEKEEPEKEEVDTK
+405 
-420 EVDTEEADTKEVDT
+420 
-434 KETDTKEKS
+434 
-443 KDKESETEESNT
+443 ESETEES
-455 KETEKE
+455 ET
-461 KPENEELEKEKPEK
+461 
-475 EESEKDKP
+475 EESET
-483 EKEEPEKEKSEKEE
+483 
-497 PEKEKPEK
+497 
-505 EKPEKE
+505 
-511 KPEKEKSEKGKPE
+511 
-524 KEKSEKEEVDAEDKP
+524 EEVDAEDEP
-539 KDKESEQEN
+539 KDEEPESKDE
-548 KEQEPSSE
+548 EQEPSPE
-556 VSDDSEDDDKKKKGE
+556 ESDDSEDDEKKKKGE
-571 KK
+571 CK

>member
-1 MMLTMANSKLIPF
+1 MASGKLMPF
-14 DFAYCSDKAKVFENY
+14 DFAYCSDKSKVFENY

-65 CIAEHE
+65 CIAEHD

-84 PDEYYQPTIYTVA
+84 LDEYYQPTTYTVA
-97 NPALNLSKSYKIG
+97 NPALKLSKTYKIG
-110 EDCVYCKNDYDAI
+110 EDCVYCRNDYDAI

-172 DLEDGKLGVVGETP
+172 DLEEGKLGVVGETP

-234 LSGQELSLNDD
+234 LSGQEVALNDD

-254 LKQRRAMCDELNE
+254 LKQRRAMCDKLNE

-272 VSVDYGSSWHSNVV
+272 VSVDYGSTWHSNVV

-293 EELGADD
+293 DELGATGT
-300 SESEEAAGD
+300 ESEEAAGD
-309 ESALPDDKDP
+309 EAALPDDKDP

-327 SRLNDDEESGN
+327 SRLNDEEESGS
-338 DDNDNTSSDSDVD
+338 DDNSDTSSDSDVD

-359 DDSGSEPDDEC
+359 DDSGSKSDGEC
-370 GSNDNTSDEDT
+370 GSDDDTPDEDG
-381 SKEDESQSKES
+381 SEDDERQSE
-392 ETDESKTEESDAE
+392 
-405 KSEKEEPEKEEVDTK
+405 
-420 EVDTEEADTKEVDT
+420 
-434 KETDTKEKS
+434 
-443 KDKESETEESNT
+443 ESETEN
-455 KETEKE
+455 
-461 KPENEELEKEKPEK
+461 
-475 EESEKDKP
+475 
-483 EKEEPEKEKSEKEE
+483 
-497 PEKEKPEK
+497 
-505 EKPEKE
+505 
-511 KPEKEKSEKGKPE
+511 
-524 KEKSEKEEVDAEDKP
+524 VDAEDEP
-539 KDKESEQEN
+539 KDEESEPKDE
-548 KEQEPSSE
+548 EHEPSSE
-556 VSDDSEDDDKKKKGE
+556 DSDDSEDDEKKKKGE
-571 KK
+571 CK

>member
-1 MMLTMANSKLIPF
+1 MPF
-14 DFAYCSDKAKVFENY
+14 DFAYCSDKTKVFENY

-84 PDEYYQPTIYTVA
+84 LDEYYQPTIYTVA
-97 NPALNLSKSYKIG
+97 NPALGLSKSFKIG
-110 EDCVYCKNDYDAI
+110 EDCVYCRNDYDAI

-234 LSGQELSLNDD
+234 LSGQEVALNDD

-254 LKQRRAMCDELNE
+254 LKQRRAMCDELNQ

-272 VSVDYGSSWHSNVV
+272 VSVDYGSTWHSNVV

-293 EELGADD
+293 DELGADGA
-300 SESEEAAGD
+300 ESEEAAGD
-309 ESALPDDKDP
+309 EAALPDDKDP

-327 SRLNDDEESGN
+327 SRLNDEEESGN
-338 DDNDNTSSDSDVD
+338 DDISDTSSDSDVD
-351 EPDENCED
+351 EPTENCEND
-359 DDSGSEPDDEC
+359 DTGSESDGEC
-370 GSNDNTSDEDT
+370 GSDDDTQDEDV
-381 SKEDESQSKES
+381 SENDESQSE
-392 ETDESKTEESDAE
+392 
-405 KSEKEEPEKEEVDTK
+405 
-420 EVDTEEADTKEVDT
+420 
-434 KETDTKEKS
+434 
-443 KDKESETEESNT
+443 ESETEES
-455 KETEKE
+455 ET
-461 KPENEELEKEKPEK
+461 
-475 EESEKDKP
+475 EESE
-483 EKEEPEKEKSEKEE
+483 S
-497 PEKEKPEK
+497 
-505 EKPEKE
+505 
-511 KPEKEKSEKGKPE
+511 
-524 KEKSEKEEVDAEDKP
+524 EEVDAEDEP
-539 KDKESEQEN
+539 KDEESEPED
-548 KEQEPSSE
+548 KEQEPSPE
-556 VSDDSEDDDKKKKGE
+556 ESDDSEDDEKKKKGE
-571 KK
+571 CK

>member
-1 MMLTMANSKLIPF
+1 MASGKLMPF
-14 DFAYCSDKAKVFENY
+14 DFAYCSDKTKVFENY

-84 PDEYYQPTIYTVA
+84 LDEYYQPTMYTVA
-97 NPALNLSKSYKIG
+97 NPALNLSKTYKIG
-110 EDCVYCKNDYDAI
+110 EDCVYCRNDYDAI

-165 STKQYLK
+165 STKQYLN
-172 DLEDGKLGVVGETP
+172 DLEEGKLGVVGETP
-186 FFEGLKLQSKGVGN
+186 FFDGLKLQSKGVGN

-234 LSGQELSLNDD
+234 LSGQEVALNDD

-267 MFGLN
+267 MFGLD
-272 VSVDYGSSWHSNVV
+272 VSVDYGSTWHSNVV

-293 EELGADD
+293 DELGATGA
-300 SESEEAAGD
+300 ESEEAAGD
-309 ESALPDDKDP
+309 EAALPDDKDP

-327 SRLNDDEESGN
+327 SRLNDEEESGS
-338 DDNDNTSSDSDVD
+338 DDNSDTSSDSDVD
-351 EPDENCED
+351 EPNENCED
-359 DDSGSEPDDEC
+359 DDSGSESDGEC
-370 GSNDNTSDEDT
+370 GSDGDTPDEDT
-381 SKEDESQSKES
+381 SED
-392 ETDESKTEESDAE
+392 
-405 KSEKEEPEKEEVDTK
+405 
-420 EVDTEEADTKEVDT
+420 
-434 KETDTKEKS
+434 
-443 KDKESETEESNT
+443 SETEESKT
-455 KETEKE
+455 
-461 KPENEELEKEKPEK
+461 
-475 EESEKDKP
+475 
-483 EKEEPEKEKSEKEE
+483 
-497 PEKEKPEK
+497 
-505 EKPEKE
+505 
-511 KPEKEKSEKGKPE
+511 
-524 KEKSEKEEVDAEDKP
+524 EEVDAEDEP
-539 KDKESEQEN
+539 KDEEPESKDE
-548 KEQEPSSE
+548 EQEPSPE
-556 VSDDSEDDDKKKKGE
+556 DSDDSEDDEKKKKGE
-571 KK
+571 CK

>member
-1 MMLTMANSKLIPF
+1 MTMADGKLRSF
-14 DFAYCSDKAKVFENY
+14 DFSYCSDKDKVFENY
-29 CKYTF
+29 CRYTF

-97 NPALNLSKSYKIG
+97 NPALNLSKNYEIG
-110 EDCVYCKNDYDAI
+110 VDCVYCKNDYDAL

-144 ISDIN
+144 LSDIN

-172 DLEDGKLGVVGETP
+172 DLEEGKLGVVGETP

-234 LSGQELSLNDD
+234 LSGQEVALNDD

-267 MFGLN
+267 MFGLS
-272 VSVDYGSSWHSNVV
+272 VSVDYGSTWHSNVV
-286 EKQLISE
+286 EKQLVSE
-293 EELGADD
+293 EELGAD
-300 SESEEAAGD
+300 SAESEEAAGD

-327 SRLNDDEESGN
+327 SRLNEEEESGN
-338 DDNDNTSSDSDVD
+338 DDNDDTSSDSDVD
-351 EPDENCED
+351 EPNENCED
-359 DDSGSEPDDEC
+359 DDSGSESDGEC
-370 GSNDNTSDEDT
+370 GSDDDAPDEDV
-381 SKEDESQSKES
+381 S
-392 ETDESKTEESDAE
+392 ETDESKSEESEAE
-405 KSEKEEPEKEEVDTK
+405 ESKEE
-420 EVDTEEADTKEVDT
+420 
-434 KETDTKEKS
+434 
-443 KDKESETEESNT
+443 ETEES
-455 KETEKE
+455 KE
-461 KPENEELEKEKPEK
+461 
-475 EESEKDKP
+475 
-483 EKEEPEKEKSEKEE
+483 
-497 PEKEKPEK
+497 
-505 EKPEKE
+505 
-511 KPEKEKSEKGKPE
+511 
-524 KEKSEKEEVDAEDKP
+524 EEVDAEDEP
-539 KDKESEQEN
+539 KDEESEPKDDEP
-548 KEQEPSSE
+548 KDEEQEPSPE
-556 VSDDSEDDDKKKKGE
+556 ESDDSEDDEKKGE

>member
-1 MMLTMANSKLIPF
+1 MVTMASGKLMPF

-34 TRTQSMFTYEGLPDT
+34 TRTQSMFTYEGLPET

-84 PDEYYQPTIYTVA
+84 LDEYYQPTIYTVA

-172 DLEDGKLGVVGETP
+172 DLEEGKLGVVGETP

-234 LSGQELSLNDD
+234 LSGQEVALNDD

-272 VSVDYGSSWHSNVV
+272 VSVDYGSTWHSNVV

-293 EELGADD
+293 EELGADN

-309 ESALPDDKDP
+309 ESALPDDKDA
-319 NAVDEGDV
+319 NSVDEGDV
-327 SRLNDDEESGN
+327 SRLNDEEESGS
-338 DDNDNTSSDSDVD
+338 DDNSGTSSDSDVD

-359 DDSGSEPDDEC
+359 NDSGSESDGEC
-370 GSNDNTSDEDT
+370 GSDDDTSDEDA
-381 SKEDESQSKES
+381 SEDNESQSE
-392 ETDESKTEESDAE
+392 
-405 KSEKEEPEKEEVDTK
+405 
-420 EVDTEEADTKEVDT
+420 
-434 KETDTKEKS
+434 
-443 KDKESETEESNT
+443 ESETEES
-455 KETEKE
+455 ETEE
-461 KPENEELEKEKPEK
+461 SEK
-475 EESEKDKP
+475 EESETEDTQ
-483 EKEEPEKEKSEKEE
+483 
-497 PEKEKPEK
+497 
-505 EKPEKE
+505 
-511 KPEKEKSEKGKPE
+511 
-524 KEKSEKEEVDAEDKP
+524 KEEVDAEDEPKDEESEP
-539 KDKESEQEN
+539 KDKEQEPEEQEPEEQETED
-548 KEQEPSSE
+548 KEQESSSE
-556 VSDDSEDDDKKKKGE
+556 ETDDSEDDEKKKKE
-571 KK
+571 ECK

>member
-1 MMLTMANSKLIPF
+1 MASGKLMPF
-14 DFAYCSDKAKVFENY
+14 DFSYCSDKSKVFENY

-34 TRTQSMFTYEGLPDT
+34 TRTQSMFTYEGLPES

-84 PDEYYQPTIYTVA
+84 LDEYYQPTIYTVA
-97 NPALNLSKSYKIG
+97 NPALGLSKSFEIG
-110 EDCVYCKNDYDAI
+110 KDCVYCKNDYDAI

-172 DLEDGKLGVVGETP
+172 DLEEGKLGVVGETP

-234 LSGQELSLNDD
+234 LSGQEVALNDD

-254 LKQRRAMCDELNE
+254 LKQRRAMCDELNL

-272 VSVDYGSSWHSNVV
+272 VSVDYGSTWHSNVV
-286 EKQLISE
+286 EKQLVSE
-293 EELGADD
+293 EELGADAA
-300 SESEEAAGD
+300 ESEEAAGD

-327 SRLNDDEESGN
+327 SRLNDEEESGS
-338 DDNDNTSSDSDVD
+338 DDNSDTSSDSDVD

-359 DDSGSEPDDEC
+359 ADSGSESDDEC
-370 GSNDNTSDEDT
+370 GSDTDTSDKDT
-381 SKEDESQSKES
+381 SEDVESQSE
-392 ETDESKTEESDAE
+392 
-405 KSEKEEPEKEEVDTK
+405 
-420 EVDTEEADTKEVDT
+420 
-434 KETDTKEKS
+434 
-443 KDKESETEESNT
+443 ESETEES
-455 KETEKE
+455 ET
-461 KPENEELEKEKPEK
+461 
-475 EESEKDKP
+475 EESET
-483 EKEEPEKEKSEKEE
+483 
-497 PEKEKPEK
+497 
-505 EKPEKE
+505 
-511 KPEKEKSEKGKPE
+511 
-524 KEKSEKEEVDAEDKP
+524 EEVDAEDEP
-539 KDKESEQEN
+539 KDEEPESKDE
-548 KEQEPSSE
+548 EQEPSPE
-556 VSDDSEDDDKKKKGE
+556 ESDDSEDDEKKKKGE
-571 KK
+571 CK

>member
-1 MMLTMANSKLIPF
+1 MASGKLMPF
-14 DFAYCSDKAKVFENY
+14 DFAYCSDKSKVFENY

-84 PDEYYQPTIYTVA
+84 LDEYYQPTIYTVA
-97 NPALNLSKSYKIG
+97 NPALNLSKSFKIG

-172 DLEDGKLGVVGETP
+172 DLEEGKLGVVGETP

-234 LSGQELSLNDD
+234 LSGQEVALNDD

-267 MFGLN
+267 MFGLS
-272 VSVDYGSSWHSNVV
+272 VSVDYGSTWHSNVV
-286 EKQLISE
+286 EKQLVSE
-293 EELGADD
+293 EELGADTA
-300 SESEEAAGD
+300 ESEEAAGD

-327 SRLNDDEESGN
+327 SRLNEEEESGN
-338 DDNDNTSSDSDVD
+338 DDNGDTSSDSDVD
-351 EPDENCED
+351 EPNENCED
-359 DDSGSEPDDEC
+359 DDSGSESDGEC
-370 GSNDNTSDEDT
+370 GSDDDTSDEDV
-381 SKEDESQSKES
+381 S
-392 ETDESKTEESDAE
+392 ETDESQ
-405 KSEKEEPEKEEVDTK
+405 SE
-420 EVDTEEADTKEVDT
+420 
-434 KETDTKEKS
+434 
-443 KDKESETEESNT
+443 ESETEES
-455 KETEKE
+455 KEEETE
-461 KPENEELEKEKPEK
+461 
-475 EESEKDKP
+475 ES
-483 EKEEPEKEKSEKEE
+483 
-497 PEKEKPEK
+497 
-505 EKPEKE
+505 
-511 KPEKEKSEKGKPE
+511 
-524 KEKSEKEEVDAEDKP
+524 KEEVDAEDEP
-539 KDKESEQEN
+539 KDEESEPKD
-548 KEQEPSSE
+548 KEQEPSPE
-556 VSDDSEDDDKKKKGE
+556 ESDDSEDDEKKGE

>member
-1 MMLTMANSKLIPF
+1 MANSKLMPF
-14 DFAYCSDKAKVFENY
+14 DFAYCSDKARVFENY
-29 CKYTF
+29 CNYTF
-34 TRTQSMFTYEGLPDT
+34 VRTQSMFTYEGLPDT

-84 PDEYYQPTIYTVA
+84 LDEYYQPTIYTVA
-97 NPALNLSKSYKIG
+97 NPALNLSKSFKIG

-172 DLEDGKLGVVGETP
+172 DLEAGKLGVVGETP
-186 FFEGLKLQSKGVGN
+186 FFDGLKLQSKGVGN

-234 LSGQELSLNDD
+234 LSGQEVALNDD

-272 VSVDYGSSWHSNVV
+272 VSVDYGSTWHSNVV

-293 EELGADD
+293 DELGATGA
-300 SESEEAAGD
+300 ESEEAAGD
-309 ESALPDDKDP
+309 EAALPDDKDP

-327 SRLNDDEESGN
+327 SRLNDEEESDN
-338 DDNDNTSSDSDVD
+338 DDNSNTSSDSDVD
-351 EPDENCED
+351 VPDGNCED
-359 DDSGSEPDDEC
+359 DDSVCKSDNEC
-370 GSNDNTSDEDT
+370 GSDNNIQDKDVSEDN
-381 SKEDESQSKES
+381 ESQS
-392 ETDESKTEESDAE
+392 EEN
-405 KSEKEEPEKEEVDTK
+405 
-420 EVDTEEADTKEVDT
+420 
-434 KETDTKEKS
+434 
-443 KDKESETEESNT
+443 ETEE
-455 KETEKE
+455 
-461 KPENEELEKEKPEK
+461 PQ
-475 EESEKDKP
+475 
-483 EKEEPEKEKSEKEE
+483 
-497 PEKEKPEK
+497 
-505 EKPEKE
+505 
-511 KPEKEKSEKGKPE
+511 
-524 KEKSEKEEVDAEDKP
+524 KEEVDAEDEP
-539 KDKESEQEN
+539 KDEEQEPEN
-548 KEQEPSSE
+548 EEQEPSPE
-556 VSDDSEDDDKKKKGE
+556 ESDDSEDDEKKKKGE
-571 KK
+571 CK

>member
-1 MMLTMANSKLIPF
+1 MASGKLMPF
-14 DFAYCSDKAKVFENY
+14 DFTYCSDKTKVFENY

-65 CIAEHE
+65 CIAEHD

-84 PDEYYQPTIYTVA
+84 LDEYYQPTLYTVA
-97 NPALNLSKSYKIG
+97 NPALNLSKTFKIG

-172 DLEDGKLGVVGETP
+172 DLENGRLGVVGETP

-234 LSGQELSLNDD
+234 LSGQEVALNDD

-272 VSVDYGSSWHSNVV
+272 VSVDYGSTWHSNVV

-293 EELGADD
+293 DELGATDT
-300 SESEEAAGD
+300 ESEEAAGD
-309 ESALPDDKDP
+309 EAALPDDKDP

-327 SRLNDDEESGN
+327 SRLNDEEESDN
-338 DDNDNTSSDSDVD
+338 DDNSVTSSDSDVD
-351 EPDENCED
+351 ESDENCKD
-359 DDSGSEPDDEC
+359 DNSDCMSDDEC
-370 GSNDNTSDEDT
+370 GSDDNSPDEDAP
-381 SKEDESQSKES
+381 EDDESQSE
-392 ETDESKTEESDAE
+392 
-405 KSEKEEPEKEEVDTK
+405 
-420 EVDTEEADTKEVDT
+420 
-434 KETDTKEKS
+434 
-443 KDKESETEESNT
+443 ESETEES
-455 KETEKE
+455 ETE
-461 KPENEELEKEKPEK
+461 
-475 EESEKDKP
+475 
-483 EKEEPEKEKSEKEE
+483 EPQ
-497 PEKEKPEK
+497 
-505 EKPEKE
+505 
-511 KPEKEKSEKGKPE
+511 
-524 KEKSEKEEVDAEDKP
+524 KEEVDAGDEP
-539 KDKESEQEN
+539 KDEEQEPEN
-548 KEQEPSSE
+548 KEQEPSPE
-556 VSDDSEDDDKKKKGE
+556 ESDDSEDDEKKKKGE
-571 KK
+571 CK

>member
-1 MMLTMANSKLIPF
+1 MARSNLMPF
-14 DFAYCSDKAKVFENY
+14 DFTYCSDKIKVFENY

-84 PDEYYQPTIYTVA
+84 LDEYYQPTIYTVA
-97 NPALNLSKSYKIG
+97 NPALGLSKSFEIG
-110 EDCVYCKNDYDAI
+110 KDCVYCKNDYDAI

-234 LSGQELSLNDD
+234 LSGQEVALNDD

-254 LKQRRAMCDELNE
+254 LKQRRAMCDELNQ

-272 VSVDYGSSWHSNVV
+272 VSVDYGSTWHSNVV
-286 EKQLISE
+286 EKQLVSE
-293 EELGADD
+293 EELGAD
-300 SESEEAAGD
+300 SAESEEAAGD

-327 SRLNDDEESGN
+327 SRLNDEEESGG
-338 DDNDNTSSDSDVD
+338 DDNSGTSSDSDVD
-351 EPDENCED
+351 EPDENCENA
-359 DDSGSEPDDEC
+359 DSDSESDDEC
-370 GSNDNTSDEDT
+370 GSDDNSPDEDA
-381 SKEDESQSKES
+381 SEDDKSQSE
-392 ETDESKTEESDAE
+392 
-405 KSEKEEPEKEEVDTK
+405 
-420 EVDTEEADTKEVDT
+420 
-434 KETDTKEKS
+434 
-443 KDKESETEESNT
+443 ESETEES
-455 KETEKE
+455 ETE
-461 KPENEELEKEKPEK
+461 
-475 EESEKDKP
+475 
-483 EKEEPEKEKSEKEE
+483 EPQ
-497 PEKEKPEK
+497 
-505 EKPEKE
+505 
-511 KPEKEKSEKGKPE
+511 
-524 KEKSEKEEVDAEDKP
+524 KEEVDAGDEP
-539 KDKESEQEN
+539 KDEESEPKD
-548 KEQEPSSE
+548 KEQEPSPE
-556 VSDDSEDDDKKKKGE
+556 ESDDSEDDEKKKKGE
-571 KK
+571 CK

>member
-1 MMLTMANSKLIPF
+1 MTMADGKLRSF
-14 DFAYCSDKAKVFENY
+14 DFSYCSDKDKVFENY
-29 CKYTF
+29 CRYTF

-97 NPALNLSKSYKIG
+97 NPALNLSKNYEIG
-110 EDCVYCKNDYDAI
+110 VDCVYCKNDYDAL

-144 ISDIN
+144 LSDIN

-172 DLEDGKLGVVGETP
+172 DLEEGKLGVVGETP

-234 LSGQELSLNDD
+234 LSGQEVALNDD

-267 MFGLN
+267 MFGLS
-272 VSVDYGSSWHSNVV
+272 VSVDYGSTWHSNVV
-286 EKQLISE
+286 EKQLVSE
-293 EELGADD
+293 EELGAN
-300 SESEEAAGD
+300 SVESEEAAGD

-327 SRLNDDEESGN
+327 SRLNEEESGN
-338 DDNDNTSSDSDVD
+338 DDNDDTSSDSDVD
-351 EPDENCED
+351 EPTENCED
-359 DDSGSEPDDEC
+359 DDSGSESDGEC
-370 GSNDNTSDEDT
+370 GSDDDTSDEDV
-381 SKEDESQSKES
+381 S
-392 ETDESKTEESDAE
+392 ETDESKSEESEAE
-405 KSEKEEPEKEEVDTK
+405 ESKEE
-420 EVDTEEADTKEVDT
+420 
-434 KETDTKEKS
+434 
-443 KDKESETEESNT
+443 ETEESK
-455 KETEKE
+455 KEEVAEDDEPKD
-461 KPENEELEKEKPEK
+461 
-475 EESEKDKP
+475 EESE
-483 EKEEPEKEKSEKEE
+483 
-497 PEKEKPEK
+497 
-505 EKPEKE
+505 
-511 KPEKEKSEKGKPE
+511 
-524 KEKSEKEEVDAEDKP
+524 P
-539 KDKESEQEN
+539 KDDESKDE
-548 KEQEPSSE
+548 EQEPSPE
-556 VSDDSEDDDKKKKGE
+556 ESDDSEDDEKKGE

>member
-1 MMLTMANSKLIPF
+1 MTMADGKLRSF
-14 DFAYCSDKAKVFENY
+14 DFSYCSDKDKVFENY
-29 CKYTF
+29 CRYTF

-97 NPALNLSKSYKIG
+97 NPALNLSKNYEIG
-110 EDCVYCKNDYDAI
+110 VDCVYCKNDYDAL

-144 ISDIN
+144 LSDIN

-172 DLEDGKLGVVGETP
+172 DLEEGKLGVVGETP

-234 LSGQELSLNDD
+234 LSGQEVALNDD

-267 MFGLN
+267 MFGLS
-272 VSVDYGSSWHSNVV
+272 VSVDYGSTWHSNVV
-286 EKQLISE
+286 EKQLVSE
-293 EELGADD
+293 EELGAN
-300 SESEEAAGD
+300 SVESEEAAGD

-327 SRLNDDEESGN
+327 SRLNDEEESGG
-338 DDNDNTSSDSDVD
+338 DDNDDTSSDSGVD
-351 EPDENCED
+351 EPNENCED
-359 DDSGSEPDDEC
+359 DDSGSESDGEC
-370 GSNDNTSDEDT
+370 GSDDDTSDEDV
-381 SKEDESQSKES
+381 S
-392 ETDESKTEESDAE
+392 ETDESQ
-405 KSEKEEPEKEEVDTK
+405 SE
-420 EVDTEEADTKEVDT
+420 
-434 KETDTKEKS
+434 
-443 KDKESETEESNT
+443 ESETEES
-455 KETEKE
+455 KEEETEESKE
-461 KPENEELEKEKPEK
+461 EEVAEDDEPKD
-475 EESEKDKP
+475 EESE
-483 EKEEPEKEKSEKEE
+483 
-497 PEKEKPEK
+497 
-505 EKPEKE
+505 
-511 KPEKEKSEKGKPE
+511 
-524 KEKSEKEEVDAEDKP
+524 P
-539 KDKESEQEN
+539 KDDEPKDDEPKDE
-548 KEQEPSSE
+548 EQEPSPE
-556 VSDDSEDDDKKKKGE
+556 ESDDSEDDEKKGE